1 MKKKRFPLWIF
12 GLITICAVSS
22 LSAYLISRSAMPEPP
37 RAAEDMPEETPGIP
51 IYHDM
56 VMEED
61 IPTDT
66 PKAAVIYYSL
76 QSQDNSLILYEVN
89 GEQKKEVR
97 RLPFEKT
104 LYPEEDLSELAAG
117 IRADSLEEGIQIM
130 ENFTS

>member
-1 MKKKRFPLWIF
+1 MKKNRIPLWIF
-12 GLITICAVSS
+12 GMLAVCAVSS
-22 LSAYLISRSAMPEPP
+22 LAAYFISRTAMPEPP
-37 RAAEDMPEETPGIP
+37 KAAEELSEETPGIP
-51 IYHDM
+51 IYHDI

-61 IPTDT
+61 APADT

-76 QSQDNSLILYEVN
+76 QSQDNFLILYEVN
-89 GEQKKEVR
+89 GEQKTEVR

-104 LYPEEDLSELAAG
+104 LYPEEDLSELAEG